1 MIKGEFGMETNGCA
15 GVSSGL
21 LIENDAQMAQQ
32 GPELN
37 ITNNDCKDEL
47 ENLLNTNCGPSL
59 ANTSKVSKPIV

>member
-37 ITNNDCKDEL
+37 ITNN
-47 ENLLNTNCGPSL
+47 
-59 ANTSKVSKPIV
+59 